1 MKYLEK
7 AELLKQVF
15 FKVNRSENRWK
26 DPDDLERFLVEVG
39 GRLKGDRKRRKG
51 YIVCF
56 LQKHQGRALV
66 AEVPRDFAEKS
77 IVMGGFP

>member
-1 MKYLEK
+1 MSYAEK

-26 DPDDLERFLVEVG
+26 DPTDLERFLVEVG
-39 GRLKGDRKRRKG
+39 GRLKNDKKRRKG
-51 YIVCF
+51 FLVCW
-56 LQKHQGRALV
+56 LQHHNGVDLV
-66 AEVPRDFAEKS
+66 AEVPRDFAEKA